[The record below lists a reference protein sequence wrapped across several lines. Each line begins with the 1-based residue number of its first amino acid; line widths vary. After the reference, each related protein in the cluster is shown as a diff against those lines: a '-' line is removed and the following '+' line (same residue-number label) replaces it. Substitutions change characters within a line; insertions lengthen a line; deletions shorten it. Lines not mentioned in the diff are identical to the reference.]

1 MSQVKHE
8 LHRIAEQEKAQLGKN
23 CERCGNPVSYKDY
36 AVNDGLCSYC
46 KDGFE
51 KMEKEKLSCN

>member
-8 LHRIAEQEKAQLGKN
+8 LDKIAEQERSQLGKN
-23 CERCGNPVSYKDY
+23 CERCGNPISYEDY
-36 AVNDGLCSYC
+36 ADNDGLCSYC

-51 KMEKEKLSCN
+51 KMEKE